1 MLYRVGRKVLSRN
14 PHLMVGVLGAVA
26 KLVPQG
32 IRYGRE
38 FRKTR
43 RFLQKSQWW
52 SAEQHDEYQLVKLK
66 ETIEYAYHQIPFYR
80 ESFDAHGVSPDDLKE
95 LADIRRFPTMN
106 KETLLANYDRIHALE
121 GDNLMPFCTG
131 GTTGSGVW
139 LNFEES
145 FRQRE
150 QAFIWHNWNR
160 VGYKHGM
167 LAAILQHRECPPDI
181 NDGIWYMDRVS
192 NAMILSAQRLTHDS
206 VERYLKALETHGPK
220 VLIAYPSLANLFATY
235 AKEIGWKKKVF
246 DLVLCGSETL
256 YDFQRRHLEEV
267 FQAPVRIHYG
277 HIESC
282 VLFGYC
288 KKSNIYHVQSEYGFA
303 EVLRENGV
311 PAQPGETGEIVGT
324 SFDNRSVPL
333 IRFRTR
339 DVAKVGFGTC
349 DCGRNYPL
357 IERIEGRE
365 GDFIQTRSGKVH
377 SPIVIEFLI
386 DGRVGFS
393 DLQIVQNDLDEVIVK
408 VVRAA
413 NFSQEELDLFCAGLE
428 ERLEHEVVVTTEF
441 VHTIPRTSQQK
452 KSLVVSNLSR
462 QV

>member
-14 PHLMVGVLGAVA
+14 PHLMVGVFGGVA

-43 RFLQKSQWW
+43 RFLQNSQWW
-52 SAEQHDEYQLVKLK
+52 SAEQHAAYQLVKLK
-66 ETIEYAYHQIPFYR
+66 ETIDYAYRHIPFYR
-80 ESFDAHGVSPDDLKE
+80 ETFDAHGVCPDDLKE
-95 LADIRRFPTMN
+95 LDDIRRFPTMN

-192 NAMILSAQRLTHDS
+192 NAMILSAQRLTPES
-206 VERYLKALETHGPK
+206 VERYLHVVEAHGPK
-220 VLIAYPSLANLFATY
+220 VLIAYPSLAYLFAKY
-235 AKEIGWKKKVF
+235 AQEIGWKKKVF

-282 VLFGYC
+282 ALFGYC
-288 KKSNIYHVQSEYGFA
+288 KESNIYHVQTEYGFA
-303 EVLRENGV
+303 EIIGEDGV

-333 IRFRTR
+333 IRFGTR
-339 DVAKVGFGTC
+339 DVAKVGSGTC
-349 DCGRNYPL
+349 ECGRNYPL
-357 IERIEGRE
+357 VEKIEGRE

-393 DLQIVQNDLDEVIVK
+393 DLQIVQNDLDEVVVK

-413 NFSQEELDLFCAGLE
+413 NFTQDELDLFCNGLA
-428 ERLEHEVVVTTEF
+428 ERFEHELVVSTEF
-441 VHTIPRTSQQK
+441 VDEIPRTSRQK

-462 QV
+462 

>member
-1 MLYRVGRKVLSRN
+1 MLYRVGREVLSRN

-32 IRYGRE
+32 VRYGRE

-52 SAEQHDEYQLVKLK
+52 TPEQHAAYQLTKLK
-66 ETIEYAYHQIPFYR
+66 ETLEYAYHNIPFYR
-80 ESFDAHGVSPDDLKE
+80 ESFTAHGVSPDDLKE
-95 LADIRRFPTMN
+95 LADIRRFPMMD
-106 KETLLANYDRIHALE
+106 KDTLLANYDRIHAME

-139 LNFEES
+139 LRFEES

-167 LAAILQHRECPPDI
+167 LAAILQHRECPPDL

-192 NAMILSAQRLTHDS
+192 NAMILSAQRLTLES
-206 VERYLKALETHGPK
+206 VERYLRALEDHGPRI
-220 VLIAYPSLANLFATY
+220 LIAYPSLAYLFATY
-235 AKEIGWKKKVF
+235 AKQIGWTKKIF
-246 DLVLCGSETL
+246 DMILCGSETL
-256 YDFQRRHLEEV
+256 YGFQRRHIEEV
-267 FQAPVRIHYG
+267 LQAPVRIHYG

-282 VLFGYC
+282 ALFGYC
-288 KKSNIYHVQSEYGFA
+288 LDSNVYHVQTEYGYV
-303 EVLRENGV
+303 EVLRESGV
-311 PAQPGETGEIVGT
+311 PAEAGESGEIVGT

-339 DVAKVGFGTC
+339 DVARVGEGTC
-349 DCGRNYPL
+349 SCGRSYPL
-357 IERIEGRE
+357 IDRIEGRE
-365 GDFIQTRSGKVH
+365 GDFIQSPSGKVH

-386 DGRVGFS
+386 DGRVGFA
-393 DLQIVQNDLDEVIVK
+393 DLQIVQNQLDEVVVK
-408 VVRAA
+408 VVPAH
-413 NFSQEELDLFCAGLE
+413 NFTQSELDLFCTGLSE
-428 ERLEHEVVVTTEF
+428 KLEHEVRVVPEF
-441 VHTIPRTSQQK
+441 VDEIPRTSRQK
-452 KSLVVSNLSR
+452 KSLIVSSIPVR
-462 QV
+462 